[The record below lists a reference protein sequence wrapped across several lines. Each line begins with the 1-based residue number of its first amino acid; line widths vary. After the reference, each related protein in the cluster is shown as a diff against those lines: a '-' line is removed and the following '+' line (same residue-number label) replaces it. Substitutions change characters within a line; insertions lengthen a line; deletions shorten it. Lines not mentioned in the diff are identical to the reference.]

1 MLILYQKNG
10 NLVLSIKNKLNN
22 DNKLE
27 RFLRSNHYIFYK
39 VNEYEITHM
48 D

>member
-10 NLVLSIKNKLNN
+10 NLVLLFKDKLNN

-27 RFLRSNHYIFYK
+27 RFLR
-39 VNEYEITHM
+39 
-48 D
+48 